1 MDLDKSDPIPLD
13 VLINQG
19 VEILIWTSLCAK
31 YEKHKIH
38 ILLYLQS
45 MSVNTLEYS

>member
-1 MDLDKSDPIPLD
+1 MDWYKSDQIPLD

-31 YEKHKIH
+31 YEKQKIH
-38 ILLYLQS
+38 VLLYLQI
-45 MSVNTLEYS
+45 MSANTLEYS